1 MLTIV
6 YDLKQAL
13 DAELKQID
21 CEEEEILKKAERS
34 IYCISNSLK
43 RLKEHIRGNKF
54 VNQKDEILFFKQI
67 KPSIYSKL
75 IYFVKVFN
83 IESKRPN
90 GSDKS
95 QKKYL
100 HNELN
105 KLEQFFFE
113 NLEFYQYIRN
123 NMTYLDDKYFVR
135 GKLDIRLFM
144 DTFIYDADP
153 EFSSSHDYKVAKI
166 IANDLLNIYLNTEL
180 AIMERKDH
188 STDHRNFII
197 SKGKFTWTDS
207 KAALTEFI
215 YAVHAVKCINN
226 GNIEIKEIADF
237 LQSLFRI
244 DLGDYY
250 RDYLQIKCRQNQTKF
265 IDTLKAALIKRINE
279 QEE

>member
-6 YDLKQAL
+6 YDEKQSL
-13 DAELKQID
+13 EAELKQID
-21 CEEEEILKKAERS
+21 SEEYGTLKKAERS
-34 IYCISNSLK
+34 IYCISNCLK
-43 RLKEHIRGNKF
+43 KLKEHIQERKF
-54 VNQKDEILFFKQI
+54 PNQDDEILFFKEI

-83 IESKRPN
+83 IESKKPN

-100 HNELN
+100 LNELD
-105 KLEQFFFE
+105 KLENFFSE

-135 GKLDIRLFM
+135 GKLDIRLYM

-153 EFSSSHDYKVAKI
+153 EFSTSHDYKAAKI
-166 IANDLLNIYLNTEL
+166 IANDLLSIYLKTEL
-180 AIMERKDH
+180 SVMEKKEF
-188 STDHRNFII
+188 SANKNFII
-197 SKGKFTWTDS
+197 SKGKYTWTDS
-207 KAALTEFI
+207 KAALTELI
-215 YAVHAVKCINN
+215 YAIHSVGCINN
-226 GNIEIKEIADF
+226 GNIEIKELANF
-237 LQSLFRI
+237 LESLFRI